1 MRILISPAKKMKVD
15 NDFLQHTALPQFLPE
30 AETIQHVLQGM
41 TDAQLQKLWK
51 CNDSIARLNIERLRA
66 MDLNRN
72 LSPAIFAYEG
82 IQYQHIAPSI
92 LTAPQFAFMQ
102 EHLRILSGF
111 YGLLRPFDGIVPY
124 RLEMQ
129 AKLQVAGKRDLYDF
143 WQGKLAKQLSSE
155 SGFILNLASKEY
167 SKAVLP
173 HLPKNVFV
181 LTCTFGELANGKVLE
196 KGTMCKIARG
206 SMVRFLAEQ
215 NITDAEGIM
224 GFNEF
229 GYRFDRQRSTPDH
242 YVFIQEENHHA

>member
-30 AETIQHVLQGM
+30 AEAIQHVLQGM
-41 TDAQLQKLWK
+41 TDAELQKLWK
-51 CNDSIARLNIERLRA
+51 CNDSIARLNIERLRT

-82 IQYQHIAPSI
+82 IQYQHIAPGI
-92 LTAPQFAFMQ
+92 LTAPQFVFIQ

-155 SGFILNLASKEY
+155 TGFILNLASKEY

-173 HLPKNVFV
+173 HLPKSVFV
-181 LTCTFGELANGKVLE
+181 LTCTFGELAHGKVLE

>member
-41 TDAQLQKLWK
+41 TDAELQKLWK

-66 MDLNRN
+66 MDLSRN

-82 IQYQHIAPSI
+82 IQYQHIAPGI
-92 LTAPQFAFMQ
+92 LTAPQFVFIQ

-173 HLPKNVFV
+173 HLPKSVFV

>member
-30 AETIQHVLQGM
+30 AETIQHILQGM

-66 MDLNRN
+66 MDLNRS

-82 IQYQHIAPSI
+82 IQYQHIAPGI

-111 YGLLRPFDGIVPY
+111 YGLLRPFDGIIPY

-155 SGFILNLASKEY
+155 TGFILNLASKEY

>member
-15 NDFLQHTALPQFLPE
+15 NDFLQHTAPPQFLPE

-66 MDLNRN
+66 MDLNRG

-82 IQYQHIAPSI
+82 IQYQHIAPGI
-92 LTAPQFAFMQ
+92 LTAPQFVFIQ

-173 HLPKNVFV
+173 HLPKRIFV

-196 KGTMCKIARG
+196 KSTMCKIARG
-206 SMVRFLAEQ
+206 SMVRFLAEN